1 MNESNEDNIYA
12 KLKKIRERRGLT
24 VDNLAKKMGE
34 NHQKV
39 GRIER
44 GARTLTVDY
53 LMKVSKALDTPIET
67 LLTKEAL
74 EPRQPKVLNEIVVL
88 VEKTMPNITA
98 EQKGGLIS
106 NIYQE
111 TLKFPETHQS
121 LFTQA
126 VSGLIKFLGELE
138 LPKKN

>member
-1 MNESNEDNIYA
+1 MNESNEENIYA
-12 KLKKIRERRGLT
+12 KLKKIRESRGLT

-67 LLTKEAL
+67 LLTKEAM

-88 VEKTMPNITA
+88 VEKTFPNITA

-106 NIYQE
+106 SIYQE

-121 LFTQA
+121 LFAQT
-126 VSGLIKFLGELE
+126 VFELIKFVGELE